1 MAVRTAIVRGVLA
14 LLGVTAAILGCDR
27 GAPKAL
33 DNEARPAA
41 ASPAASPAEA
51 PFPPAANEV
60 GLPDDLRMMRFTP
73 FTGDLDGMIERRMV
87 RIGVPYN
94 RTFYFVD
101 KGAQRGVA
109 YELGKAFEEQLNRR
123 LNTTDATKVH
133 VVFMPL
139 PRDRLAA
146 ALAEGRIDVVA
157 AQVTVRPELQAQVD
171 FSNPTRTNVSEVVV
185 TGPGAAPVASADDL
199 SGQQVWVRRDSKY
212 HHSLVALNGRL
223 KAHGRAPVVIRDAPV
238 NLEDEDLLEMVNAGL
253 IPITIVD
260 NYLAQFWKQI
270 LPNLAVHEAATLRTG
285 GVLGLAMRHDS
296 PQLAAALNAFIAK
309 FGLGTAFGNV
319 IEQRYLVSTKY
330 VKDATSEAERAKFL
344 QMAEL
349 FRKYSDEYDVDY
361 LLMAAQG
368 FQESQL
374 NQNAKS
380 AVGAV
385 GVMQIMPAT
394 GAEQKVGDIRQLEPN
409 IHAGVKYM
417 RFMIDRYY
425 KDQPMDDLNK
435 ALFSFASYNAGPGRV
450 RELRREAQARGLD
463 PNVWFGNVEQIASER
478 VGQETVS
485 YVANIYKYYVAY
497 QLVVERRAQRA
508 AASQSLK
515 AQALK

>member
-1 MAVRTAIVRGVLA
+1 MAVRTAIARRVLA
-14 LLGVTAAILGCDR
+14 LLGVTTAIIGCDR
-27 GAPKAL
+27 GAPKAS
-33 DNEARPAA
+33 DTKVRPAA
-41 ASPAASPAEA
+41 ATPAASPAEA
-51 PFPPAANEV
+51 PFPPAANV
-60 GLPDDLRMMRFTP
+60 AGLPEELRMMRFTP
-73 FTGDLDGMIERRMV
+73 FTGDLDGMIKRRLI

-109 YELGKAFEEQLNRR
+109 YELGKAFEEELNKR
-123 LNTTDATKVH
+123 LKTTDATKVH

-157 AQVTVRPELQAQVD
+157 AQVTVRPELQARVD

-185 TGPGAAPVASADDL
+185 TGPGAPPIASVDDL

-212 HHSLVALNGRL
+212 YDSLVALNGRL
-223 KAHGRAPVVIRDAPV
+223 KAKGRPPVVIRDAPG

-253 IPITIVD
+253 IPITVVD

-270 LPNLAVHEAATLRTG
+270 LPNLTVHDAAALRTG
-285 GVLGLAMRHDS
+285 GSLGLAMRHGS
-296 PQLAAALNAFIAK
+296 PQLAAALNTFLAK
-309 FGLGTAFGNV
+309 FGLGTAFGNI

-330 VKDATSEAERAKFL
+330 VTDATSDAERKKFL
-344 QMAEL
+344 TMAEL

-374 NQNAKS
+374 NQKAKS
-380 AVGAV
+380 AVGAI

-425 KDQPMDDLNK
+425 KDEPMDDLNK

-450 RELRREAQARGLD
+450 RQLRREAEARGLN
-463 PNVWFGNVEQIASER
+463 PNVWFGNVEQIAAER
-478 VGQETVS
+478 VGQETVT

-497 QLVVERRAQRA
+497 QLVVERRAQRV
-508 AASQSLK
+508 AASQALK
-515 AQALK
+515 TQALK